1 MVLIVRLNRVI
12 SGSISLAIKT
22 FLLKS
27 PIATAVTMA
36 PISRSAF
43 WKARLAVKCQ
53 PQRCLFKTIEHT
65 LLMLAEFPFQCAD
78 VLNAMFEY
86 HALCR

>member
-12 SGSISLAIKT
+12 SGSISLAWIKT

-27 PIATAVTMA
+27 PMATAVTMA

-43 WKARLAVKCQ
+43 WKAKLAKHVSRVNAYVRLQSLPC
-53 PQRCLFKTIEHT
+53 
-65 LLMLAEFPFQCAD
+65 
-78 VLNAMFEY
+78 
-86 HALCR
+86 